1 MLLVFDGL
9 DQFGEGMGSN
19 HHSHHSHSHRGN
31 HYGAQQHHHNRHW
44 VPEHRKQALS
54 EMEIQDSIQS
64 FLQNVFEKCSIDT
77 KVLVTSSK
85 KLHYF
90 ADFTN
95 CISRYYM
102 LRKLKPKDAAKL
114 FSRSCNQFRHTD
126 IVSNHELMRILEYN
140 PKQILKIVQLKHRHH
155 LDSLDKIVKAF
166 MTQKDFASKHE
177 QQEKRER
184 EQKEEQM
191 QQEKRERE
199 QKEENQQHGHSNRS
213 HMNGRDSN
221 GGWYGPFGNHSVPLT
236 VQQEQQR
243 RKEKQ

>member
-9 DQFGEGMGSN
+9 DQFGETKNGKNSN
-19 HHSHHSHSHRGN
+19 K
-31 HYGAQQHHHNRHW
+31 QHHHLN
-44 VPEHRKQALS
+44 ES
-54 EMEIQDSIQS
+54 EIQDSIQS

-114 FSRSCNQFRHTD
+114 FSRLCNQFRQTD

-140 PKQILKIVQLKHRHH
+140 PKQILRIVQLKHQYH
-155 LDSLDKIVKAF
+155 LDSLDKIVEAF
-166 MTQKDFASKHE
+166 LRIQKGRSE
-177 QQEKRER
+177 EQEKR
-184 EQKEEQM
+184 
-191 QQEKRERE
+191 
-199 QKEENQQHGHSNRS
+199 
-213 HMNGRDSN
+213 
-221 GGWYGPFGNHSVPLT
+221 
-236 VQQEQQR
+236 
-243 RKEKQ
+243 